1 MGIAAA
7 RLMAVYFFKACFLF
21 FFLVTRVLEMRC
33 FNSTFLG
40 ACKNHVFGGQDL
52 PVTDPDLILSL
63 QVRARQSIE
72 FACVCTAVETVSRA
86 PDLQP
91 ACMRRPKP
99 LETQECIFKLKW
111 K

>member
-1 MGIAAA
+1 
-7 RLMAVYFFKACFLF
+7 
-21 FFLVTRVLEMRC
+21 MRC
-33 FNSTFLG
+33 FNSTFIG
-40 ACKNHVFGGQDL
+40 VCKNSVFGGRDL
-52 PVTDPDLILSL
+52 PVTGPDLILSL
-63 QVRARQSIE
+63 QVQVRQSIE
-72 FACVCTAVETVSRA
+72 LACLSTAVETLSRA